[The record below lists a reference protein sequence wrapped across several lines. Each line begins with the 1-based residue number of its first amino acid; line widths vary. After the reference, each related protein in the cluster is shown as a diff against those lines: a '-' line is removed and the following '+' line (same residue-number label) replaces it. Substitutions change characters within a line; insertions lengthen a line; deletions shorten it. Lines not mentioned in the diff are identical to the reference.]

1 MLNNKGQSLI
11 LFILILPIILL
22 ILILVIDVGRMIVLK
37 NELDSISG
45 IALEYGLERL
55 DADDLEIKI
64 KNLIELNI
72 KDIDDIEIVFEEEKI
87 FLNIS
92 EKNDGILSGFVNI
105 SAFDINVSYVG
116 YLVDGEKIIEKM
128 GD

>member
-55 DADDLEIKI
+55 DEDDLEIKI

-116 YLVDGEKIIEKM
+116 YFVDGEKIIEKM